1 MVEVVFYLGH
11 LSFDA
16 CNELIGL
23 VFVELQDALHFDFHE
38 PQNVIARH
46 FANEFGLKR
55 REFLVD
61 KSNGLIHRVGRFEF
75 LFFIDAL
82 LDENAFQTGEKEL
95 LEQFATP
102 NLKLL
107 AQQAHGAVHTVAQHI
122 AHREETRFIIFNHT
136 AVGRNI
142 NLAIAE
148 GIERID
154 SLVGRHAWCQMHLNF
169 HLGRRIVVHTFGL
182 NLPLINGF

>member
-1 MVEVVFYLGH
+1 MVEVVFNLSH

-16 CNELIGL
+16 RNELVGL

-38 PQNVIARH
+38 PQNIIARH

-55 REFLVD
+55 REFFVD

-82 LDENAFQTGEKEL
+82 LNKDAFQTGEKEL

-102 NLKLL
+102 NLQFL
-107 AQQAHGAVHTVAQHI
+107 AQQTHGAVHTVAQHI
-122 AHREETRFIIFNHT
+122 AHREETRFVVFNHT

-148 GIERID
+148 SIERID
-154 SLVGRHAWCQMHLNF
+154 
-169 HLGRRIVVHTFGL
+169 
-182 NLPLINGF
+182 GFIG

>member
-1 MVEVVFYLGH
+1 MIKVIFNLVH

-16 CNELIGL
+16 RNELIGL
-23 VFVELQDALHFDFHE
+23 VLVELQDALHFDFHQ

-55 REFLVD
+55 REFFVD

-82 LDENAFQTGEKEL
+82 LNKDSFQAGKEQL
-95 LEQFATP
+95 LEQFSTS
-102 NLKLL
+102 NLQFL
-107 AQQAHGAVHTVAQHI
+107 AQQAHSTVHTVAQHI
-122 AHREETRFIIFNHT
+122 AHREETRFVVFNHT

-154 SLVGRHAWCQMHLNF
+154 
-169 HLGRRIVVHTFGL
+169 
-182 NLPLINGF
+182 GFIG